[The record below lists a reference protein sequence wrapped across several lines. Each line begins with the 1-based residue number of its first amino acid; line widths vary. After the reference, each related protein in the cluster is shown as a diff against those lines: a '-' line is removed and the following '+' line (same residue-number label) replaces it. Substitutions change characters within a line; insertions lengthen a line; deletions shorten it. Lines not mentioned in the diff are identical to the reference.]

1 MSTRGEIEGGKNGMT
16 TSQVPTQ
23 EQKGSFI
30 RDDNGQIMPLVE
42 NFYKF
47 CADRKLMGVKCRK
60 CGVLSCPPRS
70 ICPKC
75 YADTFDWIELKGHGK
90 LLTYTIIHFP
100 PSQFQALSPYAVGI
114 VRLEEGPQL
123 SGMIKNVKL
132 EDLRIG
138 LEVQVDFETALPKEW
153 PRWPRYFF
161 KPAS

>member
-1 MSTRGEIEGGKNGMT
+1 MKTA
-16 TSQVPTQ
+16 QVSKQVQ
-23 EQKGSFI
+23 EDSFI
-30 RDDNGQIMPLVE
+30 RDDSGQIVPLVE

-60 CGVLSCPPRS
+60 CGALICPPRS

-75 YADTFDWIELKGHGK
+75 FADAFDWVQLQGRGK

-100 PSQFQALSPYAVGI
+100 PSQFQALAPYAVGI
-114 VRLEEGPQL
+114 VKFEEGPQL

-138 LEVQVDFETALPKEW
+138 LEVQIDFETALPKEW

-161 KPAS
+161 KPLS

>member
-1 MSTRGEIEGGKNGMT
+1 MTGEVVS
-16 TSQVPTQ
+16 SQEEKTA
-23 EQKGSFI
+23 FI
-30 RDDNGQIMPLVE
+30 RDEKGQILPLVE

-47 CADRKLMGVKCRK
+47 CAGRRLMGVKCKR
-60 CGVLSCPPRS
+60 CGVLICPPRS

-75 YADTFDWIELKGHGK
+75 FADAFDWIELKGRGE

-100 PSQFQALSPYAVGI
+100 PSQFQALAPYAVGI
-114 VRLEEGPQL
+114 IKLEQGPQL
-123 SGMIKNVKL
+123 SGMIRNVNL

-138 LEVQVDFETALPKEW
+138 MELQVDFETALPKEW